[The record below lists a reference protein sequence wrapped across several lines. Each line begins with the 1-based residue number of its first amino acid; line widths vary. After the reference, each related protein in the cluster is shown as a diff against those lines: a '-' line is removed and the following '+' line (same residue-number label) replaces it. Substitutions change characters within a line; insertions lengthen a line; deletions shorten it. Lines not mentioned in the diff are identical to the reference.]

1 MLFTICQYVLDLW
14 FDLHQHRLTCWLGWT
29 CLASTGSLS
38 LSLTLALTLTLTSQS
53 EPGSLLTLSGTGERN
68 PAGACIRIRSSWA
81 FWAAAEANAPDELPA
96 EGHFRRPSSFRLRF
110 FFWDWDG
117 LHCTL
122 LLFDVDSSDADTDNL
137 IWIMYS
143 VCTVNVWYIIFDL
156 ITEMSPLTY
165 SIIDLYDDL
174 MTYNL

>member
-1 MLFTICQYVLDLW
+1 MSICTGFVI
-14 FDLHQHRLTCWLGWT
+14 RLTSTSTYLLTRLNLPGFNWL
-29 CLASTGSLS
+29 SLS

-143 VCTVNVWYIIFDL
+143 VCTVNV
-156 ITEMSPLTY
+156 
-165 SIIDLYDDL
+165 
-174 MTYNL
+174 

>member
-1 MLFTICQYVLDLW
+1 MYWICDSTFININLLADSAEPA
-14 FDLHQHRLTCWLGWT
+14 WLQ
-29 CLASTGSLS
+29 LALSLS
-38 LSLTLALTLTLTSQS
+38 LSHTLALTLTLTSQS

-137 IWIMYS
+137 I
-143 VCTVNVWYIIFDL
+143 
-156 ITEMSPLTY
+156 
-165 SIIDLYDDL
+165 
-174 MTYNL
+174 